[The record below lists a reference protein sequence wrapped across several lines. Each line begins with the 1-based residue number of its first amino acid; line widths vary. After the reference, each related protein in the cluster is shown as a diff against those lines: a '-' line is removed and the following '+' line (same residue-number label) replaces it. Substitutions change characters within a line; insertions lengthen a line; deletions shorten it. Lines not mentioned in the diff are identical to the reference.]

1 MLNHHEPIW
10 KGKTFSWTLVK
21 ESESGSVVSD
31 SLRPNG
37 LYSPWNSPG
46 QNTGVGSLS
55 LLQGI
60 FPNQGRNPGL
70 PHCRQILY
78 QMSHKGSPR
87 ILEWAA
93 YPFSRES
100 SWPRNWTGVSCIA
113 GSFFTSWATSEAK
126 SRTLRV
132 KYLFQSSHGSREDPS
147 LSSSPVLVS
156 WCQWS
161 VSWPRG
167 LGLGP
172 RKHQCGQLRLEADGP
187 DNWTICAQMSI
198 SKTKDISV
206 LFGLSFQPD
215 RKALTFLP
223 HPLF

>member
-1 MLNHHEPIW
+1 M
-10 KGKTFSWTLVK
+10 K
-21 ESESGSVVSD
+21 ESESVSVVSD
-31 SLRPNG
+31 SLWPNR

-55 LLQGI
+55 LLQDI
-60 FPNQGRNPGL
+60 FPTPGSNPGL
-70 PHCRQILY
+70 PHCTWILY
-78 QMSHKGSPR
+78 QLSHKGSPR
-87 ILEWAA
+87 ILEWVA
-93 YPFSRES
+93 YPFFRES
-100 SWPRNWTGVSCIA
+100 SQPRNRTGVFCIA
-113 GSFFTSWATSEAK
+113 GRFFTSWATSEAK

-132 KYLFQSSHGSREDPS
+132 KYLFQSSHGFWEDPS

-223 HPLF
+223 HRLF